1 MFDIGNSWQ
10 AIENRAQKH
19 HFSSTFSIRYV
30 AYYEKMK
37 SNGRVLPEAVPLML
51 TQIQITG
58 EFSIAMPEVPKTT
71 SGLMYCGRGDGSDF
85 SVEVDQVTTNLQKL
99 RNNFDFFSFFFLAI
113 GLLTSKGRGNTI
125 FSADFGNM
133 LNCKPEYDAGID
145 LLTIQVIQILRQ
157 SLFQYR
163 NQNTPFSSYLDCELS
178 CNPWRHQSTFPVLV
192 TTGTPFNLISSLIF
206 SWDQVPKNYEKCPF
220 YFWFHTA
227 FVKDNSLILTRY
239 ADRHQT

>member
-1 MFDIGNSWQ
+1 
-10 AIENRAQKH
+10 
-19 HFSSTFSIRYV
+19 
-30 AYYEKMK
+30 MK
-37 SNGRVLPEAVPLML
+37 SNGRVLPEAIPLML

-58 EFSIAMPEVPKTT
+58 DCSIAMLETFKTI

-85 SVEVDQVTTNLQKL
+85 SVKVDQVTTNLQIWDKT
-99 RNNFDFFSFFFLAI
+99 DFFSFFFLSN
-113 GLLTSKGRGNTI
+113 GLLYKGRGNTV

-145 LLTIQVIQILRQ
+145 LLTIQVIATIRIFNIGTKTRL
-157 SLFQYR
+157 S
-163 NQNTPFSSYLDCELS
+163 SSYLDCELS

-192 TTGTPFNLISSLIF
+192 ATGTSLDILSSLLS
-206 SWDQVPKNYEKCPF
+206 SWNQVPKNYEKCPF

-239 ADRHQT
+239 DDRHQSYC

>member
-58 EFSIAMPEVPKTT
+58 EFSIAMQEILKTI

-85 SVEVDQVTTNLQKL
+85 SVEVDQVTTNLQML
-99 RNNFDFFSFFFLAI
+99 RRNFDFFSFFFPAI
-113 GLLTSKGRGNTI
+113 WLLSSKGRGNTI

-145 LLTIQVIQILRQ
+145 LLTIQVIQILQQ
-157 SLFQYR
+157 SLFHYR
-163 NQNTPFSSYLDCELS
+163 NQKKPFSSYLDCELS
-178 CNPWRHQSTFPVLV
+178 CNPWRH
-192 TTGTPFNLISSLIF
+192 
-206 SWDQVPKNYEKCPF
+206 
-220 YFWFHTA
+220 
-227 FVKDNSLILTRY
+227 
-239 ADRHQT
+239 